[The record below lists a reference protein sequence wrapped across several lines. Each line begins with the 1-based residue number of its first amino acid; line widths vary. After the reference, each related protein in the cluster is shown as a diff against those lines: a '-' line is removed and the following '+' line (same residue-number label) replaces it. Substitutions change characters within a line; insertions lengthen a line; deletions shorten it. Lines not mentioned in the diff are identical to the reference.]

1 MKTKIIIV
9 LSILFS
15 FVKLG
20 TIKPSEDIWKKVK
33 RYWQQ
38 GLMSNESEFYF
49 VFDEYN
55 YTAFDLSSKE
65 MIELQK
71 KQEEIYVQYGI
82 RNYIFAIKT
91 LDTSIESIEK
101 AADSLSSYIQYDFK
115 VDMSNSVI
123 ALIAMDIQKIRIR
136 LGSTLNKKVTDS
148 EAAKI
153 ISNIGT
159 SMRAKNYYKAFYNII
174 TDIKNYYLNEG
185 SSSSSSSSKA
195 TDSTGSS
202 VISTILTIIVII
214 GIAASCVLYIYCRR
228 KGYCETSGSSSYYS
242 YSEPTYHHGPPHHHH
257 GPPHHHFG
265 GGHSSGGGHRSG
277 GGHSSGGGHRSG
289 GGGHSSGGG
298 GGHSGGATGGW

>member
-20 TIKPSEDIWKKVK
+20 TIKPSEDIWQKVK
-33 RYWQQ
+33 SYWQQ
-38 GLMSNESEFYF
+38 GLMCNESKFYF

-55 YTAFDLSSKE
+55 YTKFNLSSKE

-71 KQEEIYVQYGI
+71 KQEEIYEQYRI

-101 AADSLSSYIQYDFK
+101 AADSLSTYIQNDFK

-123 ALIAMDIQKIRIR
+123 ALIVMDLQKVRIRI
-136 LGSTLNKKVTDS
+136 GSSLNYKITDS
-148 EAAKI
+148 EAQKI
-153 ISNIGT
+153 ISNMGT
-159 SMRAKNYYKAFYNII
+159 NMRAKNYYKAFYNII

-228 KGYCETSGSSSYYS
+228 KGYCETSRSSSYYS

-277 GGHSSGGGHRSG
+277 GG
-289 GGGHSSGGG
+289 GHSSGGG

>member
-71 KQEEIYVQYGI
+71 KQEEIYEQYRI

-123 ALIAMDIQKIRIR
+123 ALIVMDLQKVRIRI
-136 LGSTLNKKVTDS
+136 GSSLNYKITDS
-148 EAAKI
+148 EAQKI
-153 ISNIGT
+153 ISNMGT
-159 SMRAKNYYKAFYNII
+159 NMRAKNYYKAFYNII
-174 TDIKNYYLNEG
+174 TDIRYYYLNEE
-185 SSSSSSSSKA
+185 SSSSSKSKN
-195 TDSTGSS
+195 TKTETNSS
-202 VISTILTIIVII
+202 DNSLLKCIVGLIVII
-214 GIAASCVLYIYCRR
+214 GIIILISYGQKEGHCKRSEL
-228 KGYCETSGSSSYYS
+228 SSSD
-242 YSEPTYHHGPPHHHH
+242 YHNYGGDDGHII
-257 GPPHHHFG
+257 G
-265 GGHSSGGGHRSG
+265 GGGYSGGVGGGGSSGGG
-277 GGHSSGGGHRSG
+277 SSGGGRGGGSG
-289 GGGHSSGGG
+289 GN
-298 GGHSGGATGGW
+298 SGGATGGW